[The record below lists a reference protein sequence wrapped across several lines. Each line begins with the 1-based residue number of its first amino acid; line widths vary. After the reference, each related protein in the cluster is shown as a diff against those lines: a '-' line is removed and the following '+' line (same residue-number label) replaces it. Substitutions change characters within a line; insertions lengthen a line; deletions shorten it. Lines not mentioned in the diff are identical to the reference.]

1 MSEKIQDKSLM
12 GDFHWPEWVPET
24 IQKEILRSYTYH
36 HGHFSGWIESATRNA
51 APEFGSTV
59 SLPKL
64 ASNALCA
71 PGRFVFAWN
80 NIGRVVHE
88 DGTFDYV
95 SFESAQDD
103 ILRYLF

>member
-1 MSEKIQDKSLM
+1 MNEKIQDNNKMS
-12 GDFHWPEWVPET
+12 DFQWPEWVPEA
-24 IQKEILRSYTYH
+24 IQNEINRSYTYH
-36 HGHFSGWIESATRNA
+36 HGHFSGWVESTTRNT
-51 APEFGSTV
+51 APEFGSVV

-64 ASNALCA
+64 ANNEPCA

-80 NIGRVVHE
+80 NIERVVHK